1 MSANATSPS
10 ASRASALMALGTLLS
25 RATGIVREVAVI
37 SAIGTAVFAD
47 TYSVGNSMPNVV
59 YVLIIGGSLDAVFVP
74 QIVRRMKDDADNGRA
89 YINKLLTAT
98 LVVLFALT
106 AIAVLAAPLI
116 ADIYGSQ
123 RWSATDRSVAIMF
136 TRYCLPQIVCYGLFE
151 MLSQV
156 LNARGRFGAP
166 MFAPILNNIVV
177 ISTAAAFV
185 FIAGTKVTTGSVT
198 NSQLALLGIGT
209 TVGVI
214 TQACV
219 LLPMM
224 GRTGHMWRFDFK
236 WRDAGLGKALTLA
249 RWTFLLVLVNQA
261 GYVVITK
268 LATTANVL
276 AEGTKSAAAGF
287 TSYQKAHL
295 LFVLPHGII
304 TVSLVTAIVP
314 LLSKH
319 AHQGRTDALREELL
333 RVLRAISSFVIPAA
347 AIVFALGPQIGMV
360 LYGSGASNRDSGHII
375 GVTLSVFALA
385 LPAYSLYYALLRV
398 FYANE
403 DTRTPF
409 LLTVVLNV
417 VDVALALPLFWQA
430 STADKI
436 PALAAAYVSAYWV
449 TLAVA
454 WMIARRRLG
463 GLTTAPLLTHSMRML
478 ALSIPASAL
487 AWWIGNVLSDTHQ
500 TSWVRTVPV
509 AIAAAAGLM
518 FVVVGGR
525 IVGIREFTT
534 PHASIIS
541 RLRRR

>member
-1 MSANATSPS
+1 MSGSRDTA
-10 ASRASALMALGTLLS
+10 RASALMAVGTMLS
-25 RATGIVREVAVI
+25 RASGIIREIAVI

-74 QIVRRMKDDADNGRA
+74 QIVRRMSQDPDGGRG

-98 LVVLFALT
+98 LVLLLGLT
-106 AIAVLAAPLI
+106 VVAVLAAPWI

-123 RWSATDRSVAIMF
+123 QWSIDDRSAAVMF
-136 TRYCLPQIVCYGLFE
+136 TRYCLPQIICYGVFE
-151 MLSQV
+151 MVSQV

-177 ISTAAAFV
+177 IATAITFV
-185 FIAGTKVTTGSVT
+185 AVAGTKVTTGSV
-198 NSQLALLGIGT
+198 SDEQLALLGIGT
-209 TVGVI
+209 TVGVAA
-214 TQACV
+214 QALV
-219 LLPMM
+219 LLPVMA
-224 GRTGHMWRFDFK
+224 RSGHMWRLDFK
-236 WRDAGLGKALTLA
+236 WRGFGLGKALTLA
-249 RWTFLLVLVNQA
+249 RWTFLLVLVNQL
-261 GYVVITK
+261 GYIVITK

-276 AEGTKSAAAGF
+276 AESAKSVAAGF

-319 AHQGRTDALREELL
+319 AHDNQPDAVRTELQ
-333 RVLRAISSFVIPAA
+333 RVLRAIASFVVPAA

-360 LYGSGASNRDSGHII
+360 LYGSGASNRDSGQLI
-375 GVTLSVFALA
+375 GLTLSIFALA

-398 FYANE
+398 FYAHE

-417 VDVALALPLFWQA
+417 VDVALAIPLFHAA
-430 STADKI
+430 SLDQKV
-436 PALAAAYVSAYWV
+436 PALAVAYVVAYWL

-454 WMIARRRLG
+454 WMLARRRTG
-463 GLTTAPLLTHSMRML
+463 GLATAS
-478 ALSIPASAL
+478 LSRHFIVMVAISAPAGAV
-487 AWWIGNVLSDTHQ
+487 AWWVGRTLADSNL
-500 TSWVRTVPV
+500 TSWVRAVPLV
-509 AIAAAAGLM
+509 TAVAAGLA
-518 FVVVGGR
+518 VVVVIGR
-525 IVGIREFTT
+525 IARIREFQTT
-534 PHASIIS
+534 WTQITS
-541 RLRRR
+541 RLHNR